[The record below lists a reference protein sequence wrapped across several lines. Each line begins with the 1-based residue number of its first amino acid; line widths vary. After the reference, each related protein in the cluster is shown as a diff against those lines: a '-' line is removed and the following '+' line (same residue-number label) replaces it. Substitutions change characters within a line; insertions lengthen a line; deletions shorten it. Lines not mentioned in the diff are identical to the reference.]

1 MRRLYTDDIHKL
13 NYTSMGSTPNTS
25 MVLRKLPKIIYTLDQ
40 INLESSLIIFIESA
54 IIHPQNSFFQ
64 MKS

>member
-25 MVLRKLPKIIYTLDQ
+25 MVLRKLPKIIYSLDQ
-40 INLESSLIIFIESA
+40 INLESVHVQANHFY
-54 IIHPQNSFFQ
+54 
-64 MKS
+64 